1 MHMNLLTAILSF
13 LLAGPFGNSVKDV
26 NATQRIENVSDSTV
40 QLVFDL
46 TISDGWHVYST
57 ALPSGG
63 PTGAS
68 IHFDTLAGARI
79 DGPLMFTGK
88 ELDRMDD
95 VFGMR
100 VRYFE
105 NKVTFFQN
113 IRILDTDWMAEGALI
128 YGACNDVSC
137 LPPQKVEFSHRG
149 IVLTQTAHEQS
160 SQADLNRIDGFDA
173 VTWAPVSVSSYS
185 SSQNSRNLWGLFLT
199 CFIGGLIALLTPCV
213 WPVIPMTVS
222 FFLKR
227 SGSRAQAV
235 RDGILYGL
243 SIIAVYVAIGLA
255 ITLCFGA
262 NALNALATNA
272 IVNIVFFLMLVAFA
286 LSFFGLF
293 EIALPSS
300 WSTGADNRAHAAGI
314 GGIFFMALTLT
325 LVSFSCTGPII
336 GFLLVDAASTGSIL
350 APAIGMLGFST
361 AMAIPFGLFA
371 MFPGWLQALP
381 KSGSWMD
388 RIKVTLAFI
397 ELAFSLKFLSVADMA
412 YGWGILP
419 RKLFVL
425 LWALM
430 ALLLGIYLL
439 GLFDRNK
446 KGRPGMSGIIT
457 GTASLFFAVWLTT
470 GLWGAPLKAI
480 SAFTPPLG
488 QIKPEFTDFNEALAQ
503 SSRTGKPV
511 LIDFSGYGCVNCR
524 KMESAVWSDP
534 RVSQAIN
541 GNYILTSLFVDD
553 KTPLKNPVSIVENGT
568 KIKIRTIGDKW
579 SFLQQYK
586 FGANAQPFYVI
597 VDSQGRLVKGPYG
610 FDADPDRFYEFLIE
624 KE

>member
-1 MHMNLLTAILSF
+1 
-13 LLAGPFGNSVKDV
+13 
-26 NATQRIENVSDSTV
+26 
-40 QLVFDL
+40 
-46 TISDGWHVYST
+46 
-57 ALPSGG
+57 
-63 PTGAS
+63 
-68 IHFDTLAGARI
+68 
-79 DGPLMFTGK
+79 
-88 ELDRMDD
+88 
-95 VFGMR
+95 
-100 VRYFE
+100 
-105 NKVTFFQN
+105 
-113 IRILDTDWMAEGALI
+113 
-128 YGACNDVSC
+128 
-137 LPPQKVEFSHRG
+137 
-149 IVLTQTAHEQS
+149 
-160 SQADLNRIDGFDA
+160 
-173 VTWAPVSVSSYS
+173 
-185 SSQNSRNLWGLFLT
+185 
-199 CFIGGLIALLTPCV
+199 
-213 WPVIPMTVS
+213 
-222 FFLKR
+222 
-227 SGSRAQAV
+227 
-235 RDGILYGL
+235 
-243 SIIAVYVAIGLA
+243 
-255 ITLCFGA
+255 
-262 NALNALATNA
+262 
-272 IVNIVFFLMLVAFA
+272 
-286 LSFFGLF
+286 
-293 EIALPSS
+293 
-300 WSTGADNRAHAAGI
+300 
-314 GGIFFMALTLT
+314 MALTLT

-439 GLFDRNK
+439 GVFDRNK

-457 GTASLFFAVWLTT
+457 GTASLFFAAWLTT

-488 QIKPEFTDFNEALAQ
+488 QIKPEFTDFNEALAK

-610 FDADPDRFYEFLIE
+610 FDADPDRFYEFLIDN
-624 KE
+624 